1 MMELLHGT
9 MKTKFYIIIIALLSN
24 LCGTDYAQAQE
35 KGIAI
40 ENVSYQ
46 YELFR
51 DRDGILDC
59 TGTFVISARINPAEE
74 VSHVVLERTVSHYIP
89 GNHFFFSI
97 KSDVDFEPG
106 KAEITVDRDDIS
118 WGTYFDICVHYKDKT
133 TARTEIVCTNDY
145 MNPDD
150 LESILKDSG
159 IDEVDSDLVS
169 ITANDKTLTIETS
182 GSMPLRIFD
191 LQGRISYSGITEG
204 KISIPVNAPF
214 VIVQYEI
221 NGKMASKKILIK

>member
-1 MMELLHGT
+1 MKARFIIFIILLVT
-9 MKTKFYIIIIALLSN
+9 
-24 LCGTDYAQAQE
+24 LCISQKANAKE
-35 KGIAI
+35 SESVIAI

-59 TGTFVISARINPAEE
+59 TGTFVISARMNPADE

-204 KISIPVNAPF
+204 EISIPVNAPF

>member
-1 MMELLHGT
+1 M
-9 MKTKFYIIIIALLSN
+9 
-24 LCGTDYAQAQE
+24 
-35 KGIAI
+35 
-40 ENVSYQ
+40 
-46 YELFR
+46 FR

-59 TGTFVISARINPAEE
+59 TGTFAISARINSADE

-97 KSDVDFEPG
+97 KSDVEFEPG
-106 KAEITVDRDDIS
+106 QAEIMVERNDIS

-159 IDEVDSDLVS
+159 IDDVDSDPVS
-169 ITANDKTLTIETS
+169 ITVNDKTLTIETS

-191 LQGRISYSGITEG
+191 LQGTTLYSGIAEG
-204 KISIPVNAPF
+204 EVSISVNAPF

-221 NGKMASKKILIK
+221 NGKITTRKILIKRL

>member
-1 MMELLHGT
+1 MKARFIIFIILLVT
-9 MKTKFYIIIIALLSN
+9 
-24 LCGTDYAQAQE
+24 LCISQKANAKE
-35 KGIAI
+35 SESVIAI

-59 TGTFVISARINPAEE
+59 TGTFVISARMNPADE

-204 KISIPVNAPF
+204 EVSIPVNAPF

>member
-1 MMELLHGT
+1 MKARFIIFIILLVT
-9 MKTKFYIIIIALLSN
+9 
-24 LCGTDYAQAQE
+24 LCISQKANAKE
-35 KGIAI
+35 SESVIAI

-59 TGTFVISARINPAEE
+59 TGTFVIFARINPADE

-106 KAEITVDRDDIS
+106 KAEIIVDRDDIS

>member
-1 MMELLHGT
+1 MKARFIIFIILLVT
-9 MKTKFYIIIIALLSN
+9 
-24 LCGTDYAQAQE
+24 LCISQKAHAE
-35 KGIAI
+35 ESESVIAI

-46 YELFR
+46 YEMFH

-59 TGTFVISARINPAEE
+59 TGTFAITARINSADE

-97 KSDVDFEPG
+97 KSDIDFEPG

-159 IDEVDSDLVS
+159 IDDVDSDPVS
-169 ITANDKTLTIETS
+169 ITVNDKTLTIETY

-191 LQGRISYSGITEG
+191 LQGTTLYSGIAEG
-204 KISIPVNAPF
+204 EVSISVNAPF

-221 NGKMASKKILIK
+221 NGKITTRKILIKRL

>member
-1 MMELLHGT
+1 MKARFIIFIILLVT
-9 MKTKFYIIIIALLSN
+9 
-24 LCGTDYAQAQE
+24 LCISQKANAE
-35 KGIAI
+35 ESESVIAI

-46 YELFR
+46 YEMFH

-59 TGTFVISARINPAEE
+59 TGTFAITARINSADE

-133 TARTEIVCTNDY
+133 TARTEIV
-145 MNPDD
+145 
-150 LESILKDSG
+150 
-159 IDEVDSDLVS
+159 
-169 ITANDKTLTIETS
+169 
-182 GSMPLRIFD
+182 
-191 LQGRISYSGITEG
+191 
-204 KISIPVNAPF
+204 
-214 VIVQYEI
+214 
-221 NGKMASKKILIK
+221 

>member
-1 MMELLHGT
+1 MKARFIIFIILLVT
-9 MKTKFYIIIIALLSN
+9 
-24 LCGTDYAQAQE
+24 LCISQKANAKE
-35 KGIAI
+35 SESVIAI

-59 TGTFVISARINPAEE
+59 TGTFVIFARINPADE

-204 KISIPVNAPF
+204 EISIPVNAPF

-221 NGKMASKKILIK
+221 NGKIATRKILIK

>member
-1 MMELLHGT
+1 
-9 MKTKFYIIIIALLSN
+9 MKTRFIIFIILLVTLSISQKAN
-24 LCGTDYAQAQE
+24 AE
-35 KGIAI
+35 ESESVIAI

-46 YELFR
+46 YELFH
-51 DRDGILDC
+51 DRDGTLDC
-59 TGTFVISARINPAEE
+59 TGTFVIFARMNPADE

-169 ITANDKTLTIETS
+169 ITVNDKTLTIETS

-191 LQGRISYSGITEG
+191 LQGTTLYSGIAEG
-204 KISIPVNAPF
+204 EVSIPVNAPF

-221 NGKMASKKILIK
+221 NGKIATRKILIK

>member
-1 MMELLHGT
+1 MKARFIIFIILLVT
-9 MKTKFYIIIIALLSN
+9 
-24 LCGTDYAQAQE
+24 LCISQKANAE
-35 KGIAI
+35 ESESVIAI

-46 YELFR
+46 YEMFH

-59 TGTFVISARINPAEE
+59 TGTFAITARINSADE

-159 IDEVDSDLVS
+159 IDDVDSDPVS
-169 ITANDKTLTIETS
+169 ITVNDKTLTIETY

-191 LQGRISYSGITEG
+191 LQGTTLYSGIAEG
-204 KISIPVNAPF
+204 EVSISVNAPF

-221 NGKMASKKILIK
+221 NGKITTRKILIKRL

>member
-1 MMELLHGT
+1 MKARFIIFITLLLT
-9 MKTKFYIIIIALLSN
+9 
-24 LCGTDYAQAQE
+24 LCISQKANAE
-35 KGIAI
+35 ESESVIAI

-59 TGTFVISARINPAEE
+59 TGTFVISARMNPADE

-191 LQGRISYSGITEG
+191 LQGTTLYSGITEG
-204 KISIPVNAPF
+204 EVSIPVNAPF
-214 VIVQYEI
+214 AIVQYEI
-221 NGKMASKKILIK
+221 NGKIATRKILIK

>member
-1 MMELLHGT
+1 MKARFIIFIILLVT
-9 MKTKFYIIIIALLSN
+9 
-24 LCGTDYAQAQE
+24 LCISQKANAKE
-35 KGIAI
+35 SESVIAI

-59 TGTFVISARINPAEE
+59 TGTFVISARMNPADE

-169 ITANDKTLTIETS
+169 ITANDKTLMVNAPTAI
-182 GSMPLRIFD
+182 PLRIID
-191 LQGRISYSGITEG
+191 LQGTTLYSGITEG
-204 KISIPVNAPF
+204 EVSIPVNAPF
-214 VIVQYEI
+214 AIVQYEI
-221 NGKMASKKILIK
+221 NGKIATRKILIK

>member
-1 MMELLHGT
+1 MKARFIIFITLLLT
-9 MKTKFYIIIIALLSN
+9 
-24 LCGTDYAQAQE
+24 LCISPKANAE
-35 KGIAI
+35 ESESVIAI

-106 KAEITVDRDDIS
+106 KAEITVERDDIS

-159 IDEVDSDLVS
+159 IDDVDNDTVS
-169 ITANDKTLTIETS
+169 FTVYDKTLTVNTLS
-182 GSMPLRIFD
+182 TVPLRIFD
-191 LQGRISYSGITEG
+191 LQGTTLYSGIAEG
-204 KISIPVNAPF
+204 EVSIPVNATF
-214 VIVQYEI
+214 LIVQYEI
-221 NGKMASKKILIK
+221 NGKIATRKILIK

>member
-1 MMELLHGT
+1 MKARFIIFIILLVT
-9 MKTKFYIIIIALLSN
+9 
-24 LCGTDYAQAQE
+24 LCISQKANAKE
-35 KGIAI
+35 SESVIAI

-51 DRDGILDC
+51 DRNGILDC
-59 TGTFVISARINPAEE
+59 TGTFVISARMNPADE

-106 KAEITVDRDDIS
+106 KAEITVERDDIS

-191 LQGRISYSGITEG
+191 LQGTTLYSGIAEG
-204 KISIPVNAPF
+204 EVSIPVNAPF

-221 NGKMASKKILIK
+221 NGKIATRKILIK

>member
-1 MMELLHGT
+1 MKARFIIFITLLLT
-9 MKTKFYIIIIALLSN
+9 
-24 LCGTDYAQAQE
+24 LCISQKANAKE
-35 KGIAI
+35 SESVIAI

-59 TGTFVISARINPAEE
+59 TGTFVISARMNPADE

-191 LQGRISYSGITEG
+191 LQGTTLYSGIAEG
-204 KISIPVNAPF
+204 EVSIPVNAPF

-221 NGKMASKKILIK
+221 NGKIATRKILIK